1 MKLSVEREKVR
12 FSSGDTECAA
22 WHYPGS
28 NGACVVMAGG
38 FAVTK
43 EPATD
48 LFAKR
53 FCDAGFAVLAFD
65 YRRLGESGG
74 QPRQVVNIR
83 EQLADWHAAIG
94 FAATLPG
101 VDPTRLAIWGFS
113 ASGGHVLR
121 VAASSPGLA
130 AAIAQTPNADG
141 QAAARNAAR
150 HQKPLAMLRL
160 TGLGAARCPRRPGQP
175 PAAAGA
181 AGRRA
186 GNRRDAHDAG
196 RSGRRQG
203 AQPGQQVPGLAA
215 GGRRPLGAPPWSF
228 YRPGRDAPRVR
239 CPLLVLVCDQD
250 QSALA
255 GPAAERR
262 RRRRRRSWFA
272 WPGGHYAPF
281 LDGHEQAVQAE
292 LSFLRRHLLGS
303 RTSNPAH
310 RRGFRAAPR
319 QPAMKQVEL
328 SAGTIEYQDTSGDG
342 PVLVLLHG
350 LMMDA
355 SLWDGPI
362 ADLSADHRCVAP
374 TLPLGAHR
382 HAMHPGADLSLPGI
396 ARLVAE
402 LLDRL
407 DLQDVTLIGNDTGGA
422 LVQLLIGDGT
432 ARVGRAVLA
441 SCDAFDNFPPG
452 LTGKTLVLAGKL
464 PPPCS
469 GCSCSRCGSGQCGGS
484 RSRSGG

>member
-101 VDPTRLAIWGFS
+101 VDPTRVAIWGFS

-130 AAIAQTPNADG
+130 AAIAQTPNAGG
-141 QAAARNAAR
+141 QAPARNAAR

-160 TGLGAARCPRRPGQP
+160 TGLGALDVLG
-175 PAAAGA
+175 
-181 AGRRA
+181 
-186 GNRRDAHDAG
+186 
-196 RSGRRQG
+196 
-203 AQPGQQVPGLAA
+203 GLA
-215 GGRRPLGAPPWSF
+215 GRRPLLVPLAGRPGTVAMLTTPDALDGGRALNPDNRYPDWLQAVAARSVLPLVF

-255 GPAAERR
+255 GPAADAAQAAPAAELVRLAGR
-262 RRRRRRSWFA
+262 
-272 WPGGHYAPF
+272 HYAPF

-292 LSFLRRHLLGS
+292 LSFLRRHLLDRAPAIRPTAAASAPHLGS
-303 RTSNPAH
+303 RP
-310 RRGFRAAPR
+310 
-319 QPAMKQVEL
+319 
-328 SAGTIEYQDTSGDG
+328 
-342 PVLVLLHG
+342 
-350 LMMDA
+350 
-355 SLWDGPI
+355 
-362 ADLSADHRCVAP
+362 
-374 TLPLGAHR
+374 
-382 HAMHPGADLSLPGI
+382 
-396 ARLVAE
+396 
-402 LLDRL
+402 
-407 DLQDVTLIGNDTGGA
+407 
-422 LVQLLIGDGT
+422 
-432 ARVGRAVLA
+432 
-441 SCDAFDNFPPG
+441 
-452 LTGKTLVLAGKL
+452 
-464 PPPCS
+464 
-469 GCSCSRCGSGQCGGS
+469 
-484 RSRSGG
+484 